1 MTRRGERPGRDPEGI
16 PLLVS
21 GVQAANIAARRT
33 VITRVDKQPVESVQ
47 ALRDKLT
54 TSALNKGVLLQVQSP
69 QGGTDFLVLK
79 ATANANP

>member
-1 MTRRGERPGRDPEGI
+1 M
-16 PLLVS
+16 
-21 GVQAANIAARRT
+21 
-33 VITRVDKQPVESVQ
+33 ITRVDKQPVESVQ